1 MAASAAPGTDSL
13 ARAAR
18 GGRRERRSCGGTA
31 PARPNGV
38 LGDAAEPCRRTDRPL
53 GARPLSDQRRTQE
66 NEALVRRIFDA
77 FAQKQ
82 GFSLRECFA
91 EHAVWHVPGTSVMA
105 GTYRGRS
112 EIFRFLGNLPKLTGG
127 TYGSRLIDVL
137 VSGERAAAL
146 YRAFGERDG
155 RSLDIDQLLLFSI
168 ADGLV
173 TEVLALPNDPLAF
186 EEFWGA

>member
-1 MAASAAPGTDSL
+1 M
-13 ARAAR
+13 
-18 GGRRERRSCGGTA
+18 
-31 PARPNGV
+31 
-38 LGDAAEPCRRTDRPL
+38 
-53 GARPLSDQRRTQE
+53 
-66 NEALVRRIFDA
+66 LVRRIFDA

-91 EHAVWHVPGTSVMA
+91 EDAVWSVPGTSVMA

-137 VSGERAAAL
+137 TSGERAAAL

-155 RSLDIDQLLLFSI
+155 RKLDIDQLLLFTI
-168 ADGLV
+168 RGGLV
-173 TEVLALPNDPLAF
+173 TEVLALPNDPVAF
-186 EEFWGA
+186 EAFWGP